1 MRKPRG
7 SESGKGGGPGR
18 SARYVFEMVSR
29 PFLAFGVTTLLVL
42 SASAPLP
49 GQGGA
54 PACRPGPTALVLS
67 GGGAKGL
74 AHIGVIEMLDSAGV
88 RPDLVVGTSMG
99 AIVGA
104 LYASGLTGRAIDS
117 LTRALA
123 IAQVTTPGELHGPV
137 AWGTRL
143 PLVIWEEGTGGF
155 TVQSSALR
163 QSDANGPLNVAL
175 LRANLLARGDF
186 NRLPIPL
193 RVVATD
199 LRDRS
204 VVVLDKGDLAQA
216 VRASIAIPLVFAPE
230 RIGHRVLIDGGLS
243 ANIPIGVARSAGA
256 AHVIVSDVTARPTD
270 TLNLES
276 SLVVA
281 DRVVNW
287 LFRQPADSLA
297 DEDLY
302 VRVDVD
308 GFASLDFSAHSV
320 DSLLQLGRAAG
331 RRMLA
336 SWSCRPEGRPAMR
349 VSAVGVLPR
358 VIVGVATSARD
369 SDATRLLTRALF
381 LTPGAELDL
390 HALQQRLFAFGRREV
405 FREMWLV
412 PTGTGDSVTFHPT
425 VRSLPRRSAGI
436 GLAYDQELGGRAWLG
451 LLDRRAPI
459 IRGEASAVLTL
470 SRYNSNLD
478 LGIRR
483 QSLLGHPTLSPVF
496 RLNLVGEQIR
506 EFAPDGV
513 ELEADRYR
521 DVAAMAGIERDL
533 GASVHLIAGGE
544 ARIWNELAFDTRA
557 PRSREAVGPTL
568 SLEKVGIDHAD
579 LARLDLAWTN
589 QYWRAAFETL
599 VHLELH
605 GIELEHRLRL
615 GAGATLPTGQSFALG
630 GDQGFP
636 GFHIGEHR
644 GDREAFTS
652 LALSHRIVG
661 QLRFKLTG
669 AIGRAVFS
677 TGALDSALAMPRGI
691 EVRSSLFGPGAWQMG
706 LRVGVES
713 PTPLGPARIEYGWNS
728 ADRGAL
734 LLRVGKWF

>member
-1 MRKPRG
+1 
-7 SESGKGGGPGR
+7 
-18 SARYVFEMVSR
+18 MVSPLLR
-29 PFLAFGVTTLLVL
+29 TLLVTG
-42 SASAPLP
+42 SVIVSITAPLV
-49 GQGGA
+49 GQGGV
-54 PACRPGPTALVLS
+54 PACRPGTTALVLS

-117 LTRALA
+117 LVRVLAL
-123 IAQVTTPGELHGPV
+123 AQVTTPGELRGPV

-143 PLVIWEEGTGGF
+143 PLVIWEEGAGGF
-155 TVQSSALR
+155 TVQSAALR

-204 VVVLDKGDLAQA
+204 VVVLDQGDLAQA

-230 RIGHRVLIDGGLS
+230 RIGGRVLIDGGLS
-243 ANIPIGVARSAGA
+243 ANIPIGVARAAGA
-256 AHVIVSDVTARPTD
+256 THVIVSDVTARPTD

-287 LFRQPADSLA
+287 LFRQPPDSLA

-308 GFASLDFSAHSV
+308 GFASRDFSTPSV
-320 DSLLQLGRAAG
+320 DSLLRLGRAAG

-336 SWSCRPEGRPAMR
+336 TWSCQPQPRPVTGDHLAPA
-349 VSAVGVLPR
+349 LPK
-358 VIVGVATSARD
+358 VVASVEATARD
-369 SDATRLLTRALF
+369 SAATQLLARSL
-381 LTPGAELDL
+381 LLLPGSKLEL
-390 HALQQRLFAFGRREV
+390 HALQQRLLAFGRREV

-412 PTGTGDSVTFHPT
+412 PSGTGDSVRFHPAI
-425 VRSLPRRSAGI
+425 RALPRRSAGI
-436 GLAYDQELGGRAWLG
+436 GLAYDQELGGRVWLG

-459 IRGEASAVLTL
+459 LRSEASAVLTL
-470 SRYNSNLD
+470 GRFNSNLE

-483 QSLLGHPTLSPVF
+483 ESLLGHPALSPVF
-496 RLNLVGEQIR
+496 RLAMVSQQIR

-521 DVAAMAGIERDL
+521 DATAMAGVERDL
-533 GASVHLIAGGE
+533 GASLQLIAGGE
-544 ARIWNELAFDTRA
+544 ARIWHELAFDTRV
-557 PRSREAVGPTL
+557 PRSRESIGPIL
-568 SLEKVGIDHAD
+568 SFRKVATDHVD
-579 LARLDLAWTN
+579 IARLDLAWTPR
-589 QYWRAAFETL
+589 YWRAAFESRERFEVL
-599 VHLELH
+599 GVQ
-605 GIELEHRLRL
+605 IEHRLRL
-615 GAGATLPTGQSFALG
+615 GAGATLPAGESFTLG
-630 GDQGFP
+630 GDEGFP
-636 GFHIGEHR
+636 GFHLGEHR

-652 LALSHRIVG
+652 LALSHRVVG
-661 QLRFKLTG
+661 QLRVQLTG
-669 AIGRAVFS
+669 AVGRTVFS
-677 TGALDSALAMPRGI
+677 TGALDSALAAPRGI
-691 EVRSSLFGPGAWQMG
+691 DVRSSLFGPGAWPSG
-706 LRVGVES
+706 VRVGVES
-713 PTPLGPARIEYGWNS
+713 PTPLGPVRIEYGWNH